1 VYPARLVFISF
12 LHSQHAKGQMVEP
25 LRAAGYDVVQ
35 FKLDRVCA
43 PLAQRANIV
52 QSRPDLTKLNNL
64 IGQLSTDCTD
74 FDTQVS
80 RDEELLRAR
89 GLTGAFDKLK
99 IVQH

>member
-1 VYPARLVFISF
+1 MCSV
-12 LHSQHAKGQMVEP
+12 G
-25 LRAAGYDVVQ
+25 AAS
-35 FKLDRVCA
+35 KH
-43 PLAQRANIV
+43 IV

-89 GLTGAFDKLK
+89 GLTGAFDKLE